1 MREARRKIEIA
12 AARRKFQRISQYPPS
27 KYASDFSRLSRG
39 TVANHACVA
48 AVGSNGSA
56 VSVTPAEAIGVGVCG
71 YAAIET
77 PKRRQRASHHEISR
91 FIMHRSIRR
100 SSRKEKRPLRLGLF
114 EAWNAIGWTSKF
126 SRWKIDV

>member
-1 MREARRKIEIA
+1 MREARRKIEIV

-39 TVANHACVA
+39 TVANHACIA
-48 AVGSNGSA
+48 APGSNGFA
-56 VSVTPAEAIGVGVCG
+56 VSVTPAKAIDVEVCAG
-71 YAAIET
+71 AAIES
-77 PKRRQRASHHEISR
+77 PRRKEKASHHEITW
-91 FIMHRSIRR
+91 FMMYTSIRR